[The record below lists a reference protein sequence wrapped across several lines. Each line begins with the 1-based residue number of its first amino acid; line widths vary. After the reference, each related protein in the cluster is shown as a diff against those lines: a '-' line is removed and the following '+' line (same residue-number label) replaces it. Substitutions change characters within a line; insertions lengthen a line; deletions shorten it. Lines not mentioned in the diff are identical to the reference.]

1 MSSFAKRM
9 QGVATRL
16 IGKFDE
22 RATKVQLIRES
33 DGKYFDFTL
42 GEYVFPQ
49 PDNLSIACVQ
59 TNQENKL
66 FENSQVENGDILL
79 ILTSAIKPLMSDNI
93 LSDGKTYS
101 IVDIKPVSYTGA
113 DLAISYGVHA
123 RG

>member
-16 IGKFDE
+16 ISKFDE
-22 RATKVQLIRES
+22 RETKVQLIRES
-33 DGKYFDFTL
+33 DGRYFDFAL

-49 PDNLSIACVQ
+49 PDNLSIECIQ
-59 TNQENKL
+59 TSQENKL
-66 FENSQVENGDILL
+66 FENSQIENGDILL
-79 ILTSAIKPLMSDNI
+79 ILTSAIKPLMSDSI

-101 IVDIKPVSYTGA
+101 IVDIKPVSYTGTG
-113 DLAISYGVHA
+113 LTISYGVHA